1 MSIDVSFDEKSHIV
15 ATKGLQIKFPWTIL
29 SSTKY
34 YGRYYFLNTK
44 TNETFWSLP
53 TNKCSLINQNGIE
66 VQDILIQEG
75 IINQMSCHHQSGS
88 SDHLNNSKDSLA
100 SSSSFSSHY
109 LKSNKTTPILLNKTS
124 FEVSAAASTKPNTKK
139 HNTFSNWDSCLI
151 NRGIVVG
158 GDFDTTTISLPS
170 SIAVTPSSSTATTPT
185 ATTPTSGGG
194 SGGGG
199 DMLLQ
204 DDLLKNMT
212 QTPSPKTLL
221 QPLPKLPC
229 FNVVGGLGIGGF
241 ACVLKVINIH
251 HHPGGLITSGNIP
264 KSSNHQDHQVE
275 EKVDQKYY
283 AMKLIN
289 KNNSKNKLMHI
300 KHQKRI
306 KCEIKCLTMIK
317 SSNFIQKCHLIFE
330 DKKSIYFILDY
341 YSGGDLYYHLLQRS
355 QQNSQ
360 NGRGE
365 NNGGFTEKEAKI
377 ILSELFLAIEHIHS
391 YKIIHRDI
399 KIENIMLDGNGHVKL
414 IDFGLCREIEY
425 EIQSLNTTGSLI
437 YMAPE
442 LLLYK
447 TGGRHTDWWAYGV
460 LAHELFTG
468 TTPWATLTNTKLIK
482 KEICKNKDKSLSPLL
497 SYQSKKFIKSL
508 LQYKVEER
516 LGTISSNDVKNC
528 SFFKNNDWNKILNLK
543 SEPAF
548 NPYHHHQN
556 ATGGI
561 KMNILS
567 PSSFFM
573 KSPLKSH
580 SGSNSSKSSNN
591 NSKGSGGSSVWS
603 LSPKNQSQIMES
615 KMSLSPKNVIERE
628 EVHNN
633 NNESYMSSFPTTTPL
648 PPVIMNVTQDDQNLA
663 LESYYDR
670 VYNQDDDDGVDDST
684 TWSMGLN
691 DAALY
696 LKY

>member
-414 IDFGLCREIEY
+414 IDFGLSKQLSSPIEKM
-425 EIQSLNTTGSLI
+425 SPAGSLI
-437 YMAPE
+437 YMSPE
-442 LLLYK
+442 LILEN

-460 LAHELFTG
+460 MAFELLTG
-468 TTPWATLTNTKLIK
+468 RTPWSSLTNPQIIK
-482 KEICKNKDKSLSPLL
+482 HEIETVNVNKFLTDFSPQVSSFICSLMNIN
-497 SYQSKKFIKSL
+497 FM
-508 LQYKVEER
+508 ER
-516 LGTISSNDVKNC
+516 LGTRIDSDIMNDPFFTSIDWEATKLQETEPALYPDHICTSEEARHSSLELYHKISSPQQNDQGGER
-528 SFFKNNDWNKILNLK
+528 SWN
-543 SEPAF
+543 
-548 NPYHHHQN
+548 
-556 ATGGI
+556 
-561 KMNILS
+561 
-567 PSSFFM
+567 
-573 KSPLKSH
+573 
-580 SGSNSSKSSNN
+580 
-591 NSKGSGGSSVWS
+591 
-603 LSPKNQSQIMES
+603 
-615 KMSLSPKNVIERE
+615 
-628 EVHNN
+628 
-633 NNESYMSSFPTTTPL
+633 
-648 PPVIMNVTQDDQNLA
+648 
-663 LESYYDR
+663 
-670 VYNQDDDDGVDDST
+670 
-684 TWSMGLN
+684 MGLEHSDN
-691 DAALY
+691 Y
-696 LKY
+696 LV